1 MLPKVPKGGFFFGYL
16 TNRGQAASPQMLIHE
31 PAIGI
36 ALRQETVVA
45 DNFTVTTMNDK
56 ITNGGKIVAKIETI
70 APLIPAN
77 LKPTT
82 IAPFT
87 AIAPGADWAM
97 AIKSS
102 ISFSSIQLNSS
113 TYFFFINVTI
123 T

>member
-56 ITNGGKIVAKIETI
+56 ITNGHHAAGTVDI
-70 APLIPAN
+70 
-77 LKPTT
+77 
-82 IAPFT
+82 FRH
-87 AIAPGADWAM
+87 
-97 AIKSS
+97 
-102 ISFSSIQLNSS
+102 Q
-113 TYFFFINVTI
+113 I
-123 T
+123 TLWVLGMC